1 MKEILA
7 MNGEMITIK
16 EIFEKYGRRFASVSK
31 NTEGI
36 ETVVIYE
43 IITVKG
49 ELPIVKIKTI
59 DFNPTKK
66 ELLISN
72 DDDEEDWAE
81 AFELSSTLVD
91 NDTILPLSILSNNAD
106 EKTRISSQKIRE
118 LGAKIFEYE
127 KALKDLEAFTRKYE
141 MLRDE
146 MINVFTD
153 IVDTVFK

>member
-1 MKEILA
+1 
-7 MNGEMITIK
+7 MNDEMTTIK

-31 NTEGI
+31 STEGI
-36 ETVVIYE
+36 DTIMIYE
-43 IITVKG
+43 IVTVKG

-59 DFNPTKK
+59 EFDVAKK

-81 AFELSSTLVD
+81 AFELSTLVD
-91 NDTILPLSILSNNAD
+91 NDIILPLSILSNNAD

-153 IVDTVFK
+153 IVETVFK

>member
-1 MKEILA
+1 M
-7 MNGEMITIK
+7 MTIK
-16 EIFEKYGRRFASVSK
+16 EIFEKYGRRFASLSK

-59 DFNPTKK
+59 DFNPAKK

-81 AFELSSTLVD
+81 AFELATLVD
-91 NDTILPLSILSNNAD
+91 NDTILPLSALSSD
-106 EKTRISSQKIRE
+106 VQKIRE
-118 LGAKIFEYE
+118 LGAKVFEYE
-127 KALKDLEAFTRKYE
+127 KASKNLEVFTKKYE
-141 MLRDE
+141 TLRDE
-146 MINVFTD
+146 VIEAF
-153 IVDTVFK
+153 ISAADTILK

>member
-1 MKEILA
+1 MD
-7 MNGEMITIK
+7 GELTIK
-16 EIFEKYGRRFASVSK
+16 DLFKKYGRRFASVSK
-31 NTEGI
+31 NAEGI

-49 ELPIVKIKTI
+49 ELPIIKIKTI
-59 DFNPTKK
+59 DPAKK

-72 DDDEEDWAE
+72 DDEEEDWAE
-81 AFELSSTLVD
+81 AFELSTLVD

-127 KALKDLEAFTRKYE
+127 KSLKDLEAFTRKYE

-146 MINVFTD
+146 MINVFTE
-153 IVDTVFK
+153 VFK

>member
-1 MKEILA
+1 
-7 MNGEMITIK
+7 MNGEMMTIK

-31 NTEGI
+31 NADVI

-49 ELPIVKIKTI
+49 ERPIIKIKTI
-59 DFNPTKK
+59 DFNPAKK

-72 DDDEEDWAE
+72 DDEEEDWAE
-81 AFELSSTLVD
+81 AFELATLF
-91 NDTILPLSILSNNAD
+91 NNNTLLPLSMLSNNAD

-127 KALKDLEAFTRKYE
+127 KASKNLEVFTRKYKT
-141 MLRDE
+141 LRDE
-146 MINVFTD
+146 VIEAFIGATD
-153 IVDTVFK
+153 MVLK

>member
-1 MKEILA
+1 
-7 MNGEMITIK
+7 MNGEMMTIK
-16 EIFEKYGRRFASVSK
+16 EIFEKYGRRFASLSK

-59 DFNPTKK
+59 DFNPAKK

-81 AFELSSTLVD
+81 AFELATLVD
-91 NDTILPLSILSNNAD
+91 NDTILPLSALSSD
-106 EKTRISSQKIRE
+106 VQKIRE
-118 LGAKIFEYE
+118 LGAKVFEYE
-127 KALKDLEAFTRKYE
+127 KASKNLEVFTKKYE
-141 MLRDE
+141 TLRDE
-146 MINVFTD
+146 VIEAF
-153 IVDTVFK
+153 ISAADTILK

>member
-1 MKEILA
+1 

-31 NTEGI
+31 SSDGI
-36 ETVVIYE
+36 NTVVIYE

-49 ELPIVKIKTI
+49 ELPIIKIKTI
-59 DFNPTKK
+59 DFNSAKK

-72 DDDEEDWAE
+72 DDDEEDWVE
-81 AFELSSTLVD
+81 AFELSTLVD
-91 NDTILPLSILSNNAD
+91 NDTILPLSMLSNNAD

-127 KALKDLEAFTRKYE
+127 KASKNLEVFTKKYE
-141 MLRDE
+141 TLRDE
-146 MINVFTD
+146 VIEAF
-153 IVDTVFK
+153 IGAADTILK

>member
-1 MKEILA
+1 
-7 MNGEMITIK
+7 MNGEMMTIK

-31 NTEGI
+31 NADVI

-49 ELPIVKIKTI
+49 ERPIIKIKTI
-59 DFNPTKK
+59 DFNPAKK

-72 DDDEEDWAE
+72 DDEEEDWAE
-81 AFELSSTLVD
+81 AFELATLF
-91 NDTILPLSILSNNAD
+91 NNNTLLPLSMLSNNAD

-127 KALKDLEAFTRKYE
+127 KASKNLEVFTKKYE
-141 MLRDE
+141 TLRDE
-146 MINVFTD
+146 VIEAFIGATD
-153 IVDTVFK
+153 MVLK

>member
-1 MKEILA
+1 MD
-7 MNGEMITIK
+7 GEMMTIK

-31 NTEGI
+31 NAEGI

-49 ELPIVKIKTI
+49 ELPIIKIKTI

-81 AFELSSTLVD
+81 AFELSNLVD

-127 KALKDLEAFTRKYE
+127 KALKDFEAFTRKYE

>member
-1 MKEILA
+1 MNG
-7 MNGEMITIK
+7 NGEMTTIK

-31 NTEGI
+31 NTKGI

-49 ELPIVKIKTI
+49 GLPIIKIKTI
-59 DFNPTKK
+59 DFNKEKK

-81 AFELSSTLVD
+81 AFEVEALVD
-91 NDTILPLSILSNNAD
+91 DKILLPLSILSNNAD